1 MSKFEYFCYLLA
13 QRDKANRRRRYL
25 LYLLNKKLKSYG
37 SKRYTL
43 WAHPYRA
50 MKDANEE
57 LNTYR
62 NFAEAMR
69 NIAVG
74 YYSPLRRELGIKV
87 YYTGSNF
94 QNGIKYQGETFS
106 AEKVREIADGYIFDE
121 VVIRET
127 DNLHTPYES
136 LLDDFADSI

>member
-1 MSKFEYFCYLLA
+1 MSKFEYFCYLLI
-13 QRDKANRRRRYL
+13 QRDKANRRRRRL
-25 LYLLNKKLKSYG
+25 LYEFRKVVRIG
-37 SKRYTL
+37 SFGSGWLYHSPKQLHKHLPELKRY
-43 WAHPYRA
+43 RQ
-50 MKDANEE
+50 
-57 LNTYR
+57 
-62 NFAEAMR
+62 FAEAMR
-69 NIAVG
+69 NIAVS